1 MRGRGGGRGG
11 FAAASGVAM
20 TGAWP
25 ALAGQSGNAVDLS
38 GPLAGLPRPADSGKA
53 MFPIMPPASVGLD
66 EAGRC
71 LPALPC
77 GSRLLGEVRKNGAVE
92 LRVPALRW

>member
-1 MRGRGGGRGG
+1 MRRL
-11 FAAASGVAM
+11 AATIVLAM
-20 TGAWP
+20 TAAWP

-38 GPLAGLPRPADSGKA
+38 GPPAGLPRPADSGKA

>member
-1 MRGRGGGRGG
+1 MRRL
-11 FAAASGVAM
+11 AAAIALAM
-20 TGAWP
+20 TAAWP

-38 GPLAGLPRPADSGKA
+38 GPRAGLSRPADSGK
-53 MFPIMPPASVGLD
+53 PAVSLTLPADVGRD
-66 EAGRC
+66 EAARC

-77 GSRLLGEVRKNGAVE
+77 GTLLLGEVRKNGAVE

>member
-1 MRGRGGGRGG
+1 MRRL
-11 FAAASGVAM
+11 AATIALAM
-20 TGAWP
+20 TATWP

-38 GPLAGLPRPADSGKA
+38 GPPAGLPRPADSGKP
-53 MFPIMPPASVGLD
+53 MLSIVPPASVGLD

-92 LRVPALRW
+92 LQVPALRW

>member
-1 MRGRGGGRGG
+1 MRRL
-11 FAAASGVAM
+11 AATIALAM
-20 TGAWP
+20 TVAWP

-38 GPLAGLPRPADSGKA
+38 GPPAGLPRPADSGKP
-53 MFPIMPPASVGLD
+53 MFSIMPPASPGLD

-92 LRVPALRW
+92 LRMPALRW